1 MSHPPTSP
9 ISTKPPLREEER
21 EILPDAMFRQSL
33 SPEAEFVLLGA
44 RTQLAGAR
52 RARFD
57 ELLDCGGASPEE
69 ESGLNWRLVL
79 DLSRKHRVTG
89 LLGRHLSARS
99 WRGVPRP
106 LALSWGRYFGAM
118 TLHGASLAGELARVT
133 HVLESAGVP
142 VVSFK
147 GPTLAHQAYGN
158 SAVRPSADLDVLV
171 SRSQVQ
177 RAHKIL
183 CEMGYA
189 HEALLS
195 PAQERAHLRLDS
207 VFNLLRPAPEALQNF
222 FPEGFALE
230 LHWAITSPCL
240 PFDLTFEDLAPRLGW
255 MQLPGTSSVG
265 SSAGASGSNGSAA
278 SSVGSFSNGPATSST
293 GSTADALGRVR
304 TLALPDLL
312 LILCVHGAK
321 HLWERLLWLCDVAQ
335 LLDHAP
341 DLDWDAVLRGA
352 KARGIERMTA
362 LGLSL
367 TRDVMGVVL
376 PREVEEWL
384 STQPQAL
391 RLASRLRASL
401 LWHRDL
407 PAEDYAVEQ
416 EESWETSDEELPAL
430 ESNRLLAQAIDNPWK
445 RAGFF
450 WHLATTPTAIERAQ
464 VPLPSGFESLWW
476 VLGPLHALQSRWRR
490 FERDR

>member
-1 MSHPPTSP
+1 M
-9 ISTKPPLREEER
+9 
-21 EILPDAMFRQSL
+21 PDAMFRRSL

-44 RTQLAGAR
+44 RTQLFGAR
-52 RARFD
+52 AARFD
-57 ELLDCGGASPEE
+57 ELLQRGGSAPNEAF
-69 ESGLNWRLVL
+69 GLNWGLVL
-79 DLSRKHRVTG
+79 DLGKKHRVMG

-106 LALSWGRYFGAM
+106 VALSWGRYFGAM
-118 TLHGASLAGELARVT
+118 TLHGASLAGELAHVS

-177 RAHKIL
+177 RAHEVL
-183 CEMGYA
+183 RELGYA
-189 HEALLS
+189 HEAQLS

-207 VFNLLRPAPEALQNF
+207 VFNLSRPAPDALQGF

-255 MQLPGTSSVG
+255 MQLPGTASHASV
-265 SSAGASGSNGSAA
+265 ANASGSAKDLTAGAA
-278 SSVGSFSNGPATSST
+278 ALRSNGLPRGASCN
-293 GSTADALGRVR
+293 DAVAPNAPVAGAYGRVR
-304 TLALPDLL
+304 TLAPPDLL

-321 HLWERLLWLCDVAQ
+321 HLWERLLWLSDVAQ
-335 LLDHAP
+335 LLEHTP

-352 KARGIERMTA
+352 KERGIERMTA

-367 TRDVMGVVL
+367 TRDVMGAVL
-376 PREVEEWL
+376 PREVENWL

-401 LWHRDL
+401 LWHRVW
-407 PAEDYAVEQ
+407 PPNDYAVEQ
-416 EESWETSDEELPAL
+416 EESWDTPDEELPVLQA
-430 ESNRLLAQAIDNPWK
+430 NRLLAQAIDNPWK

-450 WHLATTPTAIERAQ
+450 WHIATAPSAIERAQ
-464 VPLPSGFESLWW
+464 VSLPSGFESLWW
-476 VLGPLHALQSRWRR
+476 LLGPVHALQSRWRR